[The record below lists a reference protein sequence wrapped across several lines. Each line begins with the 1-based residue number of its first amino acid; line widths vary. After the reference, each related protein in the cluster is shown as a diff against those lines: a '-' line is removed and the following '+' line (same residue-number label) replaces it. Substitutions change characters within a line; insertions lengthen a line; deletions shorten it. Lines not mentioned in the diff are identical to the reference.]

1 MLDWPV
7 ATCDVIASCARA
19 AVGADGYAGS
29 QIIGWLERQ
38 KGRRFIARRCSGKD
52 AVFPVE
58 GGCQGKKFHRCLN
71 ELYSTVCEIN
81 LLNTKAYI

>member
-29 QIIGWLERQ
+29 QTVGWFERQ
-38 KGRRFIARRCSGKD
+38 KGRRFITHRSYGEDRRSRP
-52 AVFPVE
+52 AVDVGE
-58 GGCQGKKFHRCLN
+58 RN
-71 ELYSTVCEIN
+71 STGV
-81 LLNTKAYI
+81 